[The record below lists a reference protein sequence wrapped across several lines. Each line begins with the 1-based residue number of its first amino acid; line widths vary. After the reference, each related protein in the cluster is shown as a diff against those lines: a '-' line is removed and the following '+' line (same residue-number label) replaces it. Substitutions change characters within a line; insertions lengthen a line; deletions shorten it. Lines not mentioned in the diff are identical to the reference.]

1 MRACLCAFLCVYMCV
16 YVCVFVC
23 LCTYVCMCLC
33 VCMCVCVRVCMCVQ
47 KRRQWKTM
55 LHGNASGVESDS
67 VETTSCVLGLQG
79 VVLYEVFSHP

>member
-1 MRACLCAFLCVYMCV
+1 
-16 YVCVFVC
+16 
-23 LCTYVCMCLC
+23 
-33 VCMCVCVRVCMCVQ
+33 
-47 KRRQWKTM
+47 M